1 MPSIEAAVA
10 RIRETIAGAALRSG
24 RDPADVRLVAVTK
37 QVDDERIIEALEAG
51 VRIFGE
57 NYVQEAQRKYT
68 ILKNRD
74 MEWHFIGHLQ
84 RNKAKY
90 TVRFM
95 DMIHSVDRI
104 EVAQEIDRRAEGVGR
119 VMKILVEVNLAG
131 EQSKSGVTGADAPD
145 LVRRLSVLKNLSVQG
160 LMTMPPWSA
169 DPEEARPF
177 FRALRELR
185 DRIDDEGI
193 PGVSMRE
200 LSMGMSD
207 DYAVAVEEG
216 ATLVRIGR
224 AIFGE
229 RS

>member
-10 RIRETIAGAALRSG
+10 RVQEIMAGAALRSG

-51 VRIFGE
+51 VRIIGE
-57 NYVQEAQRKYT
+57 NYVQEAQRKFT
-68 ILKNRD
+68 LLENRD

-84 RNKAKY
+84 RNKAKH

-119 VMKILVEVNLAG
+119 VMKILLEVNLAG
-131 EQSKSGVTGADAPD
+131 EQSKSGVAVEKAPD
-145 LVRRLSVLKNLSVQG
+145 LVRRLSVLKNLSIQG
-160 LMTMPPWSA
+160 LMTMPPWSE
-169 DPEEARPF
+169 DPEEARPI

-207 DYAVAVEEG
+207 DYVVAIEEG
-216 ATLVRIGR
+216 ATMVRIGR

-229 RS
+229 RI

>member
-1 MPSIEAAVA
+1 MPSIETAVA
-10 RIRETIAGAALRSG
+10 RIRETMAGAALRSG
-24 RDPADVRLVAVTK
+24 RDPAGVRLVAVTK

-51 VRIFGE
+51 VRIIGE
-57 NYVQEAQRKYT
+57 NYAQEAQRKYA
-68 ILKNRD
+68 ILRD
-74 MEWHFIGHLQ
+74 RGMEWHFIGHLQ

-119 VMKILVEVNLAG
+119 VMNVLVEVNLAG

-145 LVRRLSVLKNLSVQG
+145 LVRRLSVLKNLSVRG